1 VKPDIVDENRSTT
14 LRKLSILRRLSTRLS
29 SLFRRARYERELDT
43 ELSFHLD
50 MLTEQHLRAG
60 MAPVAARQAAV
71 RTFGVVDRVKD
82 DVRDTWLSRVAET
95 MGQDVRYG
103 IRSLRRNPGF
113 AVVVIVTMALGIGAN
128 TAIFSVV
135 NGVLLKPLPYKNGE
149 SLVVLHQQQPLAGV
163 EDMGF
168 SFQEILDYRAA
179 RSIDAVVEF
188 HEMYFI
194 LLGLAEP
201 QRVGTGV
208 VSANFF
214 DVLGVK
220 PLFGRA
226 FVAADDSPG
235 APAVLMLSYKYWQRA
250 FGGDPSVVGRIF
262 RMNDRPHQVVGIL
275 PPVPRY
281 PSEVDVYMPTSACP
295 FRSSPAMID
304 TRAARMVTAFAR
316 IRDEVQL
323 SKARADLD
331 LVAARMES
339 EHPADYPK
347 ARGFRVVAVP
357 LREELTRSFRTTLLV
372 LLGTAGFVLLIVCA
386 SVANLMLARMVRRER
401 EVAIR
406 GALGAG
412 RSRLLRQLLTEST
425 LLALAGGLVGLA
437 LARWGVTLLVVF
449 VERFTPRAAEITI
462 DHTVLAYTFI
472 VSVATG
478 IVFGSAPAL
487 NGSLSI
493 APSMN
498 SGSRTTERRPT
509 LRNALIVLQVAASF
523 MLLIGAGLTIRS
535 LVKLQQVDP
544 GFTVDNILTFR
555 IDLNFTKYSDAAKR
569 GQLWHC
575 ISEQLKTVPGV
586 GSVGGAGTFP
596 LNEQAPFSQSLLIR
610 GREDAMND
618 AHTRVDVR
626 LATPN
631 YFDTIGQPIVSGRTF
646 GVDEPVPGGQP
657 RPGSADD
664 NDRQVGS
671 VIVNQSLARHYW
683 PGQNPIGQLVSGN
696 GGRTWSSII
705 GVVADAR
712 QQLRDPVR
720 DELYLPLFQSRQLST
735 NWLVHTAVDA
745 EAMARQIRSAIHA
758 IDPDQPVENFRTLAE
773 VRSSSLASPTVTA
786 TLLGLFGL
794 LALVITAA
802 GIAGVVAFSVNQR
815 TQEFGIRMAL
825 GAARTNVLGM
835 VLRQGLKLVALG
847 LGLGVV
853 GALILTQVLTTLLF
867 DVRPNDG
874 ITYIA
879 VSLALLLVAL
889 GACFVPARRAASVD
903 PMVALRVG

>member
-1 VKPDIVDENRSTT
+1 M
-14 LRKLSILRRLSTRLS
+14 LRRLSTRLS
-29 SLFRRARYERELDT
+29 SLFRWARYERELDT
-43 ELSFHLD
+43 ELAFHLD
-50 MLTEQHLRAG
+50 MLTEQHVRAG
-60 MAPVAARQAAV
+60 LSPTDARQAAM

-95 MGQDVRYG
+95 IGQDVRYG
-103 IRSLRRNPGF
+103 LRSLRRSPGF
-113 AVVVIVTMALGIGAN
+113 ALVVIATMALGVGAN

-135 NGVLLKPLPYKNGE
+135 NGVLLKPLPYRNGDA
-149 SLVVLHQQQPLAGV
+149 LVVLHQQQPLAGV
-163 EDMGF
+163 ENMGF
-168 SFQEILDYRAA
+168 SYQEILDYRAA
-179 RSIDAVVEF
+179 RSVDGVVEF
-188 HEMYFI
+188 HEMWFI

-220 PLFGRA
+220 PLYGRT
-226 FVAADDSPG
+226 FVAADDAPG

-275 PPVPRY
+275 PAVPQY

-295 FRSSPAMID
+295 FRSDPETVAS
-304 TRAARMVTAFAR
+304 RRARMMSAFAR
-316 IRDEVQL
+316 VRDGVKL

-331 LVAARMES
+331 LMAAQMQN

-347 ARGFRVVAVP
+347 SRGFRISAVP
-357 LREELTRSFRTTLLV
+357 LREELTTSFKTTLLV

-406 GALGAG
+406 GALGAS

-425 LLALAGGLVGLA
+425 LLALAGGLVGLG
-437 LARWGVTLLVVF
+437 LARWGVALLVVF

-462 DHTVLAYTFI
+462 DQTVLAYTFI

-493 APSMN
+493 APSIG
-498 SGSRTTERRPT
+498 SGSRSTERRPT
-509 LRNALIVLQVAASF
+509 LRNGLIVLQVAASF

-544 GFTVDNILTFR
+544 GFTTDNILTFR
-555 IDLNFTKYSDAAKR
+555 IDLNFTKYPDGSKR
-569 GQLWHC
+569 GLFWQRVA
-575 ISEQLKTVPGV
+575 EQLRTVPGV

-596 LNEQAPFSQSLLIR
+596 LNERAPFSQSLVIR
-610 GREDAMND
+610 GREDAMNE
-618 AHTRVDVR
+618 ARARVDVR

-631 YFDTIGQPIVSGRTF
+631 YFDTIGQPVVSGRTF
-646 GVDEPVPGGQP
+646 NIDEPVASSSQRSSGEAQI
-657 RPGSADD
+657 
-664 NDRQVGS
+664 GS
-671 VIVNQSLARHYW
+671 VMVNQSLARHYW

-720 DELYLPLFQSRQLST
+720 DELSVPMFQSGQLST
-735 NWLVHTAVDA
+735 NWLVHSTVDPV
-745 EAMARQIRSAIHA
+745 AMERQIRDAIHA
-758 IDPDQPVENFRTLAE
+758 IDPEQPVENFRMLSE
-773 VRSSSLASPTVTA
+773 VRSASLASPTVTA

-802 GIAGVVAFSVNQR
+802 GMAGVVAFSVNQR

-825 GAARTNVLGM
+825 GAARTNVLSM
-835 VLRQGLKLVALG
+835 VLRQGLQLVAIG
-847 LGLGVV
+847 LAIGAG

-874 ITYIA
+874 VTYIA
-879 VSLALLLVAL
+879 VSLGLFLVAL
-889 GACFVPARRAASVD
+889 GACLVPARRAASVD